1 MRKHSSPSAS
11 SCSKWGRRR
20 LGTRPTFQKVSFL
33 REELQLSIEICY
45 RYWLSR
51 SRQPNPPIYV
61 VVIKMVLKISIY
73 NIPYKVVEV
82 SCLKTGIN
90 SPYVSWPFVY
100 ILAQL
105 KQQHLLR
112 LFKYKFN
119 FIFLNSSFSTI
130 KNKQKNWNTD
140 NKKLFHIFAGFNC
153 YRANHVFVMNKKDFY
168 IFLTMCSIFNP
179 IALCYELWFVNLF

>member
-11 SCSKWGRRR
+11 SCSKWRRRR

-33 REELQLSIEICY
+33 REELQLSIEICN
-45 RYWLSR
+45 RLSR
-51 SRQPNPPIYV
+51 SRQPNPPLYV

-90 SPYVSWPFVY
+90 SPYVSSPFVY

-105 KQQHLLR
+105 KQQHLLK

-130 KNKQKNWNTD
+130 KNP
-140 NKKLFHIFAGFNC
+140 KKIGILITRNCFTFLLVLTVTGLTTFLLWIKRIFT
-153 YRANHVFVMNKKDFY
+153 Y
-168 IFLTMCSIFNP
+168 S
-179 IALCYELWFVNLF
+179 